1 MPSTSAPQLLGR
13 LSAAAR
19 GPLADSRR
27 LAAAG
32 GALYP
37 VLTLLVRLP
46 QTMVPLGVLTTVA
59 LVSGS
64 PALGALCAAAVTVG
78 SALCGLAMG
87 AAATWR
93 RRWPGLLLV
102 GVLNPLAVW
111 WLLRVLAAQ
120 GAEPA
125 ALLPACLLTGLVLP
139 QMGVVCRLRW
149 QSLLAGSDRGD
160 LLEPSQ
166 RHESVMDA
174 VGTVL
179 AAGLAG
185 LLAVRLGPAAVLA
198 VAAALT
204 VVSVA
209 VLLLHPSAR
218 LPPVLVPWALGR
230 PPAPTH
236 AARQRRRRQSELRL
250 PPVLVPWALGRPPAP
265 THAARQRRRR
275 QSELRLLPVVGAV
288 GLGALVGSVLGA
300 VVVFASSVDAVV
312 SVSWLYAVAGLTSAA
327 AAVLA
332 SAPVGAGRLRNRWV
346 VTAAASVLAAMLLS
360 VPDDAAGMVLVLALV
375 GPTVGPVLVA
385 VHGIADQA
393 AQRPRAT
400 VLTTVTT
407 SAMSVGIAAGLV
419 LSAWSGEQWGYRT
432 AALWPVLSA
441 SVVLAAALRYVH
453 RWQRTA
459 TGTGR

>member
-13 LSAAAR
+13 LSTAAR

-59 LVSGS
+59 LASGS

-185 LLAVRLGPAAVLA
+185 LLAERLGPAAVLA

-218 LPPVLVPWALGR
+218 LPPVLVPWAPG
-230 PPAPTH
+230 T
-236 AARQRRRRQSELRL
+236 
-250 PPVLVPWALGRPPAP
+250 PPAP

-459 TGTGR
+459 PGAGR

>member
-250 PPVLVPWALGRPPAP
+250 
-265 THAARQRRRR
+265 
-275 QSELRLLPVVGAV
+275 LPVVGAV